1 MSVRKLATAVVVLC
15 GVLLWSSC
23 FAANAADEL
32 HELTSQWTSI
42 ERQRDELQS
51 NWRASKPLLEQQLA
65 LLEREAAE
73 LQRVL
78 DASEQEQGEVEAL
91 RRSLL
96 EEQSRLEQEQ
106 AALEQVLV
114 QAAISLNGLRPQ
126 LPPPLAEAWDAQL
139 PRLDDPLYTSSEKLQ
154 IVLELLGQLDDFQR
168 KITINES
175 IMSLDGGVDFLVKQV
190 YLGLS
195 HGWYLSAD
203 GRLAAAG
210 RATPEGWR
218 WQEVTDARPVA
229 EIIDIVERRRSPG
242 LVTIPLRLE
251 AGLDAGVAP

>member
-91 RRSLL
+91 RLSLL

-114 QAAISLNGLRPQ
+114 
-126 LPPPLAEAWDAQL
+126 
-139 PRLDDPLYTSSEKLQ
+139 
-154 IVLELLGQLDDFQR
+154 
-168 KITINES
+168 
-175 IMSLDGGVDFLVKQV
+175 
-190 YLGLS
+190 
-195 HGWYLSAD
+195 
-203 GRLAAAG
+203 
-210 RATPEGWR
+210 
-218 WQEVTDARPVA
+218 
-229 EIIDIVERRRSPG
+229 
-242 LVTIPLRLE
+242 
-251 AGLDAGVAP
+251 